1 MQQWVLLT
9 PMIIAAVGCAAVG
22 DDVPTA
28 IMPAPVQIVES
39 IPPTPP
45 QEVRELVPGK
55 TAKPVRKRTVTPKT
69 VDAVTL
75 FPFEENRIYPVA
87 TSPGFFTSIILEPGE
102 AMPGKAA
109 LGDPDPMNWIIE
121 KTVAGSSG
129 GSVVVLLIKPGKA
142 GLKTNIF
149 IPTNRRT
156 YQLDVTSYAKRA
168 QDMVKFTF
176 PPKENNQQLASSAYQ
191 MACTGGGGEFAPG
204 MIHRNFVIS
213 VASGD
218 KPRWLPVE
226 AFEYGTK
233 TYIAFPSALGQIS
246 APALFTADNSGI
258 SVPAPFRV
266 RDNRFY
272 EIDRQF
278 ASAEL
283 RQGDTIVSIRRNN
296 T

>member
-1 MQQWVLLT
+1 MNKFLLT
-9 PMIIAAVGCAAVG
+9 PLILAAVGCAAVG
-22 DDVPTA
+22 DDQPTA
-28 IMPAPVQIVES
+28 IVPPPVQLVEVA
-39 IPPTPP
+39 PMPP

-55 TAKPVRKRTVTPKT
+55 AAKLVRKRTVTPKT

-121 KTVAGSSG
+121 KTLAGSPSG
-129 GSVVVLLIKPGKA
+129 PVVVLLIKPGKA
-142 GLKTNIF
+142 GLKTNVF

-176 PPKENNQQLASSAYQ
+176 PPKQNGQQVAPAAYQ
-191 MACTGGGGEFAPG
+191 MACTGGGEFSPG
-204 MIHRNFVIS
+204 TMYRNFVIS

-218 KPRWLPVE
+218 KPRWMPVE
-226 AFEYGTK
+226 AFEYANK
-233 TYIAFPSALGQIS
+233 TYIAFPTALGQIS
-246 APALFTADNSGI
+246 APALFIIADGGMV
-258 SVPAPFRV
+258 VPAAFRV
-266 RDNRFY
+266 KDNRFY
-272 EIDRQF
+272 EIDKQF
-278 ASAEL
+278 VAGEL
-283 RQGDTIVSIRRNN
+283 RQGDTIVSIRR
-296 T
+296 TS